1 MAVSQDDLL
10 EAILAET
17 PVPRLRVTSIAPWAF
32 DDRLLPLLTSDR
44 LCRHVHMSLQSGS
57 TATLSRMRRPYT
69 AAQYGELVARLR
81 EVVPGLAVTTDVIV
95 GFPGESEEEFEQ
107 SLAFVERTAFAKI
120 HAFPYSVRPGTP
132 AADMDGQVPHEVKR
146 ERMER
151 LLALAA
157 ELERRFASQQVGEEL
172 PVLFEERRDGLWW
185 GTADNYARVG
195 VLSGE
200 ALGNT
205 LRRVRVAALTPA
217 GLRGEVVGSAAP
229 AAALPKAPRFPVLP
243 V

>member
-1 MAVSQDDLL
+1 MLGRQ
-10 EAILAET
+10 
-17 PVPRLRVTSIAPWAF
+17 
-32 DDRLLPLLTSDR
+32 
-44 LCRHVHMSLQSGS
+44 
-57 TATLSRMRRPYT
+57 
-69 AAQYGELVARLR
+69 
-81 EVVPGLAVTTDVIV
+81 
-95 GFPGESEEEFEQ
+95 
-107 SLAFVERTAFAKI
+107 
-120 HAFPYSVRPGTP
+120 
-132 AADMDGQVPHEVKR
+132 
-146 ERMER
+146 
-151 LLALAA
+151 
-157 ELERRFASQQVGEEL
+157 LERRFASQQVGEEL